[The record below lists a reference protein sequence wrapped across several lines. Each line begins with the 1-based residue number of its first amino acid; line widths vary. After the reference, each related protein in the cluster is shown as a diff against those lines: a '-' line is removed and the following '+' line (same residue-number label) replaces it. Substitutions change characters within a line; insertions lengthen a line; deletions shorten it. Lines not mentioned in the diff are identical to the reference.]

1 MVVRRV
7 FFCSSGRRHTICA
20 LVTGVQTCAL
30 PIYDQIEE
38 MQSAVVNLTQK
49 RIRGAN
55 EEELQN
61 DPLFPWLMG
70 QLVGSVGVEDLAPG
84 SIGGSLG
91 ARVASGAAVNAG
103 ADAAYQNRSEERP
116 VGKEGVRTCRYRG

>member
-1 MVVRRV
+1 MD
-7 FFCSSGRRHTICA
+7 
-20 LVTGVQTCAL
+20 TGETELRSMFPNASD
-30 PIYDQIEE
+30 DQIEE

-91 ARVASGAAVNAG
+91 ARVASGDRKSVVSG
-103 ADAAYQNRSEERP
+103 TSVY
-116 VGKEGVRTCRYRG
+116 VRVDLGGRRIIKKKTKKL